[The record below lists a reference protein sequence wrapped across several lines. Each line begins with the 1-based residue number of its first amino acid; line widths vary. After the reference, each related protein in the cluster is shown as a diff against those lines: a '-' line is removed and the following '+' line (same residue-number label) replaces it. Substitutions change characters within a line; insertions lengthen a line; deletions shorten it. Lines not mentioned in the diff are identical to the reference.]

1 MAQDYIPYVEFTVGG
16 YQFTVSVTEFYLYR
30 GESEMGFI
38 HIDVDVANP
47 AAPDVSESV
56 RVLVDTGATLSVLPA
71 DLLDRLGVRRRY
83 RRRLQGFGGVVTRD
97 TGTVNMSYEDS
108 EEGVTVVFGNEDDP
122 PIMGV
127 TALETLGFEVDPVN
141 GRLNRVDM
149 LVM

>member
-1 MAQDYIPYVEFTVGG
+1 MESASLQYRLLIVDYTKRIARWDSFMSTWN
-16 YQFTVSVTEFYLYR
+16 
-30 GESEMGFI
+30 
-38 HIDVDVANP
+38 VANP

-71 DLLDRLGVRRRY
+71 DLLDSLGVRRRY